1 MKNLTQYI
9 LEGRSISDLG
19 ISYDVFHRFID
30 EWILF
35 NENPHEIDQSVEAS
49 DAYNALVDVL
59 KPKTRDYK
67 SAIKALYKYVDD
79 FFAKLA
85 ECGVTNITD
94 NIIQLMYYRISQM
107 PATKLENLL
116 GVGEEGIVVEL
127 RDKVI
132 KCFFGDKLPKYKLEF
147 YKACKS
153 GKYNIF
159 PKVQRIGKGYVVME
173 KLKMYTEK
181 CDTYQYIIDKV
192 YYQVYD
198 GKYNLEEYSEQEQEV
213 ILWLEQVKKAVI
225 EVTHFNNM
233 GDLDEKNFGEREDGT
248 IVYFDI

>member
-67 SAIKALYKYVDD
+67 SAIKALYNYVDD

-85 ECGVTNITD
+85 ECGVTDITD

-116 GVGEEGIVVEL
+116 GAGEEGVIIEL

-132 KCFFGDKLPKYKLEF
+132 NVFLVINFLNTNWNFTKHANLVSTIYFQ
-147 YKACKS
+147 
-153 GKYNIF
+153 KYN
-159 PKVQRIGKGYVVME
+159 V
-173 KLKMYTEK
+173 
-181 CDTYQYIIDKV
+181 
-192 YYQVYD
+192 
-198 GKYNLEEYSEQEQEV
+198 S
-213 ILWLEQVKKAVI
+213 VKD
-225 EVTHFNNM
+225 M
-233 GDLDEKNFGEREDGT
+233 
-248 IVYFDI
+248 

>member
-35 NENPHEIDQSVEAS
+35 NENPHEIDQSVEES

-67 SAIKALYKYVDD
+67 STIKALYKYVDD

-94 NIIQLMYYRISQM
+94 NIIQCAVFYYCI
-107 PATKLENLL
+107 
-116 GVGEEGIVVEL
+116 
-127 RDKVI
+127 
-132 KCFFGDKLPKYKLEF
+132 
-147 YKACKS
+147 
-153 GKYNIF
+153 
-159 PKVQRIGKGYVVME
+159 
-173 KLKMYTEK
+173 
-181 CDTYQYIIDKV
+181 
-192 YYQVYD
+192 
-198 GKYNLEEYSEQEQEV
+198 
-213 ILWLEQVKKAVI
+213 
-225 EVTHFNNM
+225 
-233 GDLDEKNFGEREDGT
+233 
-248 IVYFDI
+248 

>member
-116 GVGEEGIVVEL
+116 GAGEEGIVVEL
-127 RDKVI
+127 HDKVI

-147 YKACKS
+147 YKACKY

-213 ILWLEQVKKAVI
+213 ILWLEQVKKAVNQ
-225 EVTHFNNM
+225 VTHFNNM